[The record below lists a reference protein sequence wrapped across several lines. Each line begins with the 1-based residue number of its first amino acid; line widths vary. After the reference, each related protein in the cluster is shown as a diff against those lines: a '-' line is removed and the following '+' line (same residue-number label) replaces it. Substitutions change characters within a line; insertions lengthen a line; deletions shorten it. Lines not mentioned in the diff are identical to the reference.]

1 MKIFHTA
8 DWHLG
13 KIVQG
18 VYMTEDQRYILN
30 QFIQA
35 IDAEKPDVII
45 IAGDL
50 YDRAIPPVDA
60 VDLLDDT
67 LADIVLKRGIP
78 VIVIAG
84 NHDSPTRLQF
94 GSKLMKESGLYL
106 AGEMRADVKPVV
118 LMDEHGE
125 VHFHLIPFAEPS
137 IVRQLFADDSISTC
151 DDAMQAIT
159 RHIKKGMKPGVR
171 HVAIA
176 HAFITP
182 YGEEAVNTSDSERP
196 LAIGGSEC
204 VRAEHFEPFHYTALG
219 HLHKAHYV
227 LNETIR
233 YAGSPLKYSL
243 SEAQH
248 EKGFYIVDLAADGS
262 VQVEKRKLAPRRE
275 LRIVE
280 GDMQQILRH
289 PESDD
294 YVFVRLIDPTPVV
307 NAMEQVRTV
316 YKNAM
321 HVERKTLHTVT
332 KDEKEVIKREQLDD
346 FTLFKAFY
354 EEVTKQEPSEM
365 MQQLFTEALE
375 ELLAEKR
382 ESQEVTVK

>member
-13 KIVQG
+13 KLVQG

-30 QFIQA
+30 QFMEA
-35 IDAEKPDVII
+35 IDVEKPDVII
-45 IAGDL
+45 VAGDL

-67 LADIVLKRGIP
+67 FADIVLKRGIP
-78 VIVIAG
+78 VIAIAG

-106 AGEMRADVKPVV
+106 AGEMRADLKPVV
-118 LMDEHGE
+118 LADEHGE

-137 IVRQLFADDSISTC
+137 IVRQLFADDSIATC
-151 DDAMQAIT
+151 DDAMQAIIK
-159 RHIKKGMKPGVR
+159 HIKKDMKRGVR
-171 HVAIA
+171 HIAIA

-182 YGEEAVNTSDSERP
+182 YGEQSANTSDSERP

-204 VRAEHFEPFHYTALG
+204 VSAEHFEPFHYTALG

-262 VQVEKRKLAPRRE
+262 VQVEKRKLTPRRD

-294 YVFVRLIDPTPVV
+294 YVFVRLTDPTPVV
-307 NAMEQVRTV
+307 NAMEQIRTV

-321 HVERKTLHTVT
+321 HVERKTMHLATQE
-332 KDEKEVIKREQLDD
+332 EKETIKREKLDD

-365 MQQLFTEALE
+365 MQQLFTEALA
-375 ELLAEKR
+375 ELFAEKR
-382 ESQEVTVK
+382 ESQEVAVK